1 MGQGVPAYEIYF
13 WRGSVAYYKL
23 INFSGIAPQ
32 ISPRLLNDTVGQT
45 ANDVD
50 LDRGVL
56 TPITENSQTQ
66 ALTQSGRTSIYY
78 YSYAGSNYWLEW
90 TEDVNVQPGPIA
102 DDSLARLYWTGETFP
117 RMASG
122 DIITAS
128 GSGRYPRNFYRL
140 GIPAPT
146 AAPTVSVSGTDDGT
160 TTQYSTAYVYTFV
173 SAYGEEGPPSAVSS
187 VVTKVD
193 AQTVTVGG
201 LETSAGSGVGRTN
214 TNLAKKRIYRSNT
227 GSNTTAFQF
236 VGEVTLA
243 TSSFTDNVTNAN
255 LGELIPST
263 YWIAPPDEQT
273 SLYPNGAMKG
283 LTALPNGIFAGFTG
297 KRLCF
302 SEPFLPHAWPVA
314 FRTTLEDTIVAI
326 GTTGNGLFVGTEGNP
341 YFVTGVDPQSMTS
354 VRIEAAQAC
363 LNKRSM
369 VDMGPY
375 VIYASPDGL
384 VAAAGTDVRVVT
396 EGLITPK
403 QWQSDFYPSTI
414 QGFLWQGKYVGY
426 YASGSNYGGFMFDPR
441 GGKNALTTLTQTS
454 STSTKGGHTDPD
466 TNELYVIEGSN
477 VKEFQGSTT
486 NESLT
491 FKTKEFVP
499 VKPTKM
505 AFVKV
510 DAEAYSGDG
519 ITIKV
524 FGDGSLYYQAIIT
537 ASGSAFSVTGQ
548 TPSFSATTIPEPILR
563 LPSGIY
569 KTYEVQV
576 EGAHTINEICIGESI
591 DELRAV

>member
-117 RMASG
+117 RMAAG
-122 DIITAS
+122 DVITAS

-214 TNLAKKRIYRSNT
+214 TNLSKKRIYRSNT

-243 TSSFTDNVTNAN
+243 TSSFTDNITNAN

-283 LTALPNGIFAGFTG
+283 LTAMSNGIFAGFTG

-354 VRIEAAQAC
+354 VRIEAAQA
-363 LNKRSM
+363 
-369 VDMGPY
+369 
-375 VIYASPDGL
+375 
-384 VAAAGTDVRVVT
+384 
-396 EGLITPK
+396 
-403 QWQSDFYPSTI
+403 
-414 QGFLWQGKYVGY
+414 
-426 YASGSNYGGFMFDPR
+426 
-441 GGKNALTTLTQTS
+441 
-454 STSTKGGHTDPD
+454 
-466 TNELYVIEGSN
+466 
-477 VKEFQGSTT
+477 
-486 NESLT
+486 
-491 FKTKEFVP
+491 
-499 VKPTKM
+499 
-505 AFVKV
+505 
-510 DAEAYSGDG
+510 
-519 ITIKV
+519 
-524 FGDGSLYYQAIIT
+524 
-537 ASGSAFSVTGQ
+537 
-548 TPSFSATTIPEPILR
+548 
-563 LPSGIY
+563 
-569 KTYEVQV
+569 
-576 EGAHTINEICIGESI
+576 
-591 DELRAV
+591 